1 MPITYVSGD
10 PLLTYAQIL
19 AFGHN
24 AKGRT
29 ESGIFETH
37 LLYQYPAAFA
47 TFGKSCRSEKIKTG
61 SLWMWRESQPGLGFM
76 VVRESSVGATRLRYV
91 EAIVLGLARDFQR
104 EGIRSIAIAPL
115 GDSLEWPTFKPV
127 LDYWL
132 GHSALSCVVYEKYL
146 PGIAAENK

>member
-10 PLLTYAQIL
+10 PLLTDAQIL

-24 AKGRT
+24 VKGRT
-29 ESGIFETH
+29 ESGIFET
-37 LLYQYPAAFA
+37 LLLNHYPAAFA
-47 TFGKSCRSEKIKTG
+47 TFGKNCRGGKIKTG
-61 SLWMWRESQPGLGFM
+61 SLWIWRESQPALGFM

-91 EAIVLGLARDFQR
+91 EAVALGLARDFR
-104 EGIRSIAIAPL
+104 LEGILSIAIAPL

-132 GHSALSCVVYEKYL
+132 DQSALSCVVYERYV
-146 PGIAAENK
+146 PGIKAEIS

>member
-10 PLLTYAQIL
+10 PLLTNAQIL

-29 ESGIFETH
+29 ELGIFET
-37 LLYQYPAAFA
+37 LLLNRYPAAFA
-47 TFGKSCRSEKIKTG
+47 TFGKSCRSGKIKTG
-61 SLWMWRESQPGLGFM
+61 GLWIWRETRPALGFM

-91 EAIVLGLARDFQR
+91 EAIALGLARDFHLD
-104 EGIRSIAIAPL
+104 GIRSIAIAPL
-115 GDSLEWPTFKPV
+115 GDSQEWPMLKPV

-132 GHSALSCVVYEKYL
+132 GQSALSCVIYEQYL
-146 PGIAAENK
+146 PGIKAEM